1 MLAKLMKHELKATA
15 RLLIPMD
22 IILLCI
28 SMINHF
34 TFQVG
39 IQEGAPG
46 LIVDFL
52 INIQVLFSIAILMV
66 TVIFMIT
73 RFYKNLLSDE
83 GYLMFTL
90 PVKVHQLITSKLIIT
105 LFWIL
110 IGFIVLFLSWGIV
123 VFKPGDMGLIIDA
136 IQRLLLQLQL
146 SFGNSWIFIAVEFII
161 LALLG
166 LVFNILLVY
175 VSIAIGQLFTKHKI
189 IASFISYGILYT
201 IIQWGMLAILSGLSF
216 ILYNNTNFSTIAT
229 VPQVI
234 FPVAIGAVLIGC
246 IVFYL
251 ATNYIFQKKLNLE

>member
-1 MLAKLMKHELKATA
+1 MKHELKATA

-34 TFQVG
+34 TFQLG
-39 IQEGAPG
+39 TKEGVPG

-52 INIQVLFSIAILMV
+52 INIQGLFSIAILVV
-66 TVIFMIT
+66 TAFFVIV

-90 PVKVHQLITSKLIIT
+90 PVKVHQLITSKLIIA

-110 IGFIVLFLSWGIV
+110 IGFIVLLLSWGIV
-123 VFKPGDMGLIIDA
+123 VYNPGDMGLIIDA
-136 IQRLLLQLQL
+136 IQRSLSQLQL
-146 SFGNSWIFIAVEFII
+146 YFGSSWIFIAVECII
-161 LALLG
+161 LLL
-166 LVFNILLVY
+166 LVLVSNILLIY
-175 VSIAIGQLFTKHKI
+175 VSISVGQLFTKHRI
-189 IASFISYGILYT
+189 IASFVSYGIFYT
-201 IIQWGMLAILSGLSF
+201 MIQWAMLAIMSGLSF
-216 ILYNNTNFSTIAT
+216 VFYDHIEINAISTI
-229 VPQVI
+229 PQVI
-234 FPVAIGAVLIGC
+234 FPIAIGIMLIEC